1 MSKIPFIKP
10 KFPSAD
16 DISSDYKA
24 IVESNWFTNF
34 GPYEQELCRQ
44 VAAFL
49 DHDVRVA
56 TTANATLA
64 LDLASR
70 LLFKDGVKKQILV
83 PSFTFIAGPAVLID
97 HGLTPV
103 FIDIDKEALQPSI
116 DQAKE
121 YIVSHI
127 DKVGGI
133 LLCNIFGVGNQKVD
147 EWEKMAM
154 EFGLPL
160 IIDSAA
166 GFGSRYTQD
175 EYVGGR
181 GDCEIFSLHATKP
194 FSVGEGGLLVSKNAA
209 LIDKARSLENFGFDS
224 NRDITAIGTNA
235 KLQELNCA
243 IGIRQLAKLNSRL
256 QQRQESLRMYK
267 SLLIP
272 KGYRFQ
278 DNDELSTVA
287 FVSAIAPTKE
297 AADKS
302 ETLLKSN
309 EIEVKKYYAPLHK
322 YPLISEAAVINI
334 ELNNTEDVA
343 GRILSLPLHDEM
355 SEETIKRIC
364 SNIVGQ

>member
-1 MSKIPFIKP
+1 VSKIPFIKP

-16 DISSDYKA
+16 DISSDYEA

-34 GPYEQELCRQ
+34 GPYERELCRQ

-49 DHDVRVA
+49 DHDVHVA

-70 LLFKDGVKKQILV
+70 LLFKKGTKKQILV
-83 PSFTFIAGPAVLID
+83 PSFTFVAGPAVLID

-103 FIDIDKEALQPSI
+103 FIDIDESSLQPNI
-116 DQAKE
+116 DQAKD
-121 YIVSHI
+121 YILSHI
-127 DKVGGI
+127 EEVGGI
-133 LLCNIFGVGNQKVD
+133 LLCNIFGVGNQGIGQ
-147 EWEKMAM
+147 WEEMAT

-160 IIDSAA
+160 VIDSAA

-175 EYVGGR
+175 EYIGGR

-194 FSVGEGGLLVSKNAA
+194 FSVGEGGLLVSKDATF
-209 LIDKARSLENFGFDS
+209 IDKVRSLENFGFDS
-224 NRDITAIGTNA
+224 DRNITAIGTNA

-243 IGIRQLAKLNSRL
+243 IGIRQLAKLSDRL
-256 QQRQESLRMYK
+256 QQRQESLRIYK
-267 SLLIP
+267 NLLTP
-272 KGYRFQ
+272 KGYHFQ

-302 ETLLKSN
+302 ELLLKSN
-309 EIEVKKYYAPLHK
+309 EIEVKKYYAPLHR
-322 YPLISEAAVINI
+322 YPLVNDAAVSD
-334 ELNNTEDVA
+334 LDLSNTEDVA
-343 GRILSLPLHDEM
+343 DRILSLPLHDEM

-364 SNIVGQ
+364 SYTVG